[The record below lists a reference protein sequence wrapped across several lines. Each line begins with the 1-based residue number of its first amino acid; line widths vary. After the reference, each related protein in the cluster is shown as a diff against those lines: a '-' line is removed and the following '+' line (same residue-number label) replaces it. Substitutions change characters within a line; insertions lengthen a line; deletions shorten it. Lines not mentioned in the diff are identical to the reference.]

1 MKCPSCSNDQ
11 KKKEGSACKTCGYVF
26 ALDPKAAPY
35 ISDYG
40 MNKTIDKLTGGGR
53 YHFTYNELYAALHA
67 MSAPK
72 TLKTKRAL
80 VAVVCVGA
88 VIATLVLRTFLGWG
102 AVIVPLAAAVGI
114 ILLIR
119 RPSLPKYEDVSNC
132 ITTYRQTH
140 KIQNLASG
148 VKFGGEIPRDQI
160 KAEFFTYAPERI
172 LIVQRDDMVDM
183 LVMNRFHV
191 ENKTAIVSVNKYPAH
206 VFDAVMRFLEKKP
219 DIPIQVMHDASLEGE
234 RLVASLKANKS
245 WNLADKNVTDLGVF
259 LADVE
264 NVKDA
269 VWLPGRTTVGTGGG
283 KTAQELAQQ
292 GMRVPVDSAPPNLL
306 LGAMGLAV
314 VSALALAGTDLLAM
328 QAAQK
333 DTSNGFG

>member
-1 MKCPSCSNDQ
+1 
-11 KKKEGSACKTCGYVF
+11 
-26 ALDPKAAPY
+26 
-35 ISDYG
+35 
-40 MNKTIDKLTGGGR
+40 
-53 YHFTYNELYAALHA
+53 
-67 MSAPK
+67 
-72 TLKTKRAL
+72 
-80 VAVVCVGA
+80 
-88 VIATLVLRTFLGWG
+88 
-102 AVIVPLAAAVGI
+102 
-114 ILLIR
+114 
-119 RPSLPKYEDVSNC
+119 
-132 ITTYRQTH
+132 
-140 KIQNLASG
+140 
-148 VKFGGEIPRDQI
+148 
-160 KAEFFTYAPERI
+160 
-172 LIVQRDDMVDM
+172 
-183 LVMNRFHV
+183 
-191 ENKTAIVSVNKYPAH
+191 
-206 VFDAVMRFLEKKP
+206 MRFLEKKP